1 MRKANGIM
9 LSTDTFQNQLV
20 EGDLFDKVVFAEDD
34 VMKFRIIEDMR
45 FEKYGSRLVE
55 RAANFRKI
63 GKKFRI
69 GELFIALV
77 HELFLNVFFFENLCP
92 DTKHNASITRM
103 KKKINL
109 FEK

>member
-1 MRKANGIM
+1 MP
-9 LSTDTFQNQLV
+9 STDFFQNEFV
-20 EGDLFDKVVFAEDD
+20 EGNPFDEIVFAEND

-45 FEKYGSRLVE
+45 FEKYGSGLVE
-55 RAANFRKI
+55 RAANVRKVS
-63 GKKFRI
+63 KKFRV
-69 GELFIALV
+69 GEFFIALV

-92 DTKHNASITRM
+92 DAKHNASIARM